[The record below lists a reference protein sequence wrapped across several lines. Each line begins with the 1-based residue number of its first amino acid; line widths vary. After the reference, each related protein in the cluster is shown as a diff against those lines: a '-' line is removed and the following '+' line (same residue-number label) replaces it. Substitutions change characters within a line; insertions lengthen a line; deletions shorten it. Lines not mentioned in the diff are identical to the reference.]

1 LDQIIMQFS
10 LVVLFLIMN

>member
-1 LDQIIMQFS
+1 MQFS